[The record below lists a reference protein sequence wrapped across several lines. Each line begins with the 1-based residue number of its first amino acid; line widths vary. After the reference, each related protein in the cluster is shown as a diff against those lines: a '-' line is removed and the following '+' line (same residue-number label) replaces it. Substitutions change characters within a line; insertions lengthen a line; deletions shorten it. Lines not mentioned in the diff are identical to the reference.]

1 MRIGVGTSKGK
12 LGTAIFCII
21 SNKGSRIIKIATM
34 KVEFLDNSGEIITE
48 HNFFPVNN
56 FSFSDSSPLGP
67 GSIKEFGFPIDDIV
81 PGNWGGNINSYLINL
96 KFK

>member
-1 MRIGVGTSKGK
+1 MVKVDIVRAIQ
-12 LGTAIFCII
+12 LGTELQF
-21 SNKGSRIIKIATM
+21 
-34 KVEFLDNSGEIITE
+34 GEIITE